1 MRKEDLDGHSFCFF
15 FPACSRLPRLDDGG
29 RWCWLTCSRWRHG
42 GDGVCGA
49 QQLVCILWS
58 VSKAIVCVL
67 AQRWEHMYMSAL
79 LSLFGSESR
88 RVS

>member
-1 MRKEDLDGHSFCFF
+1 
-15 FPACSRLPRLDDGG
+15 
-29 RWCWLTCSRWRHG
+29 
-42 GDGVCGA
+42 VCGA

-67 AQRWEHMYMSAL
+67 APRWEHMYMSAL

-88 RVS
+88 RVLRPSSLFRVARITVFEAGTPGIG